1 MCRSSVEQSCLFGG
15 FFIALLGQHDS
26 GTNKEMSREREKS
39 WLVIS
44 AILTARECVCVWSRS
59 NRQCRVGED
68 YIYKR
73 VLEF

>member
-44 AILTARECVCVWSRS
+44 AILTARECVCGADPIG
-59 NRQCRVGED
+59 NGVGED
-68 YIYKR
+68 YI
-73 VLEF
+73 